1 MSARSIVFFRVL
13 AQGCAA
19 FRARALRRASV
30 IACLFAGALACSGV
44 AAQNL
49 LDVSLLGASAVEA
62 KLGQERA
69 KLQEQR
75 AELAVVEQQLSAL
88 PAQESAL
95 ETTLTR
101 DVRALYRLRRGGLL
115 PIADG
120 LESLMGHASRVAH
133 FERMTRRTLAR
144 LVESRRTG
152 SRLALEV
159 VALGAQIA
167 TTEQELATLEQ
178 SNAALAREAEVTRAL
193 EQGAPQAEEASPRL
207 EPSGYGLSL
216 VGASDRAAP
225 IERFAPQRGQ
235 LALPLSGAANIGTA
249 TNPQGEDTA
258 LTFASKP
265 GASVRA
271 VASGRVVM
279 AEPNEGH
286 GILVIVDH
294 GDRYRTIYGGLSS
307 ADVQAGDSVSKSA
320 RLGAVGS
327 APLYFEVRRGMR
339 SQDARGWLGL

>member
-1 MSARSIVFFRVL
+1 MSARSNALLVL
-13 AQGCAA
+13 RLRGLASPLGPTL
-19 FRARALRRASV
+19 ALLLAV
-30 IACLFAGALACSGV
+30 QLACLGA

-49 LDVSLLGASAVEA
+49 LDVSMLSASALEA
-62 KLGQERA
+62 KLAAERV

-95 ETTLTR
+95 ESTLTR

-133 FERMTRRTLAR
+133 FERMTRRTLSR
-144 LVESRRTG
+144 LVQSRRSG
-152 SRLALEV
+152 SRLASEV

-167 TTEQELATLEQ
+167 STEQELATLEQ
-178 SNAALAREAEVTRAL
+178 STAALAREAEVTRAL
-193 EQGAPQAEEASPRL
+193 EQGARPADEPAPRVAL
-207 EPSGYGLSL
+207 GGYGLSI
-216 VGASDRAAP
+216 VGAAERPAVT
-225 IERFAPQRGQ
+225 ERFAAQRGQ
-235 LALPLSGAANIGTA
+235 LALPLSGAANIASAA
-249 TNPQGEDTA
+249 TPQGEQTA
-258 LTFASKP
+258 LTFASKA

-271 VASGRVVM
+271 VANGRVVM

-294 GDRYRTIYGGLSS
+294 GDRYRTIYGGLVSV
-307 ADVQAGDSVSKSA
+307 DVQAGDAVSKSA
-320 RLGAVGS
+320 RLGAVGGS
-327 APLYFEVRRGMR
+327 PLYFEVRRGLR